1 MPDSQKLEKAELR
14 ELDAEFKNEINTD
27 KKCQVQFNPET
38 LKVSFANQV
47 ATPSGAG
54 DQKGTPARQF
64 VGAGTTKLSLQL
76 WFDVTAPMPPE
87 QTKEQD
93 VRKLT
98 AKVAYFITPKPE
110 GDKFVPPAVRF
121 IWGSFQFD
129 GIMESME
136 ESLEFFSSDG
146 RPLRASV
153 TINLTQQKIT
163 ELATT
168 GRLGYYEELKASMP
182 EGLLQLLTIPGLGP
196 KKVKALYEKLKV
208 ATMQQ
213 LEAACKEGKV
223 ATLDGFGEKTQ
234 SKILEGIEFR
244 CKYATRHH
252 LYKAL
257 ALSEPILEA
266 LRSHPDVIRC
276 SPAGSVRRNKEVI
289 GDVDFLVSSKK
300 PVS

>member
-87 QTKEQD
+87 QQKEQD

-121 IWGSFQFD
+121 LWGSFQFD

-163 ELATT
+163 EFTFRATAGPGAT
-168 GRLGYYEELKASMP
+168 PSPGTRPLTPAPQGKSVQSMADSQGKGDNWQDIASANNIENP
-182 EGLLQLLTIPGLGP
+182 RLLQPG
-196 KKVKALYEKLKV
+196 
-208 ATMQQ
+208 Q
-213 LEAACKEGKV
+213 LVDLNASASVSIG
-223 ATLDGFGEKTQ
+223 GSFQ
-234 SKILEGIEFR
+234 
-244 CKYATRHH
+244 
-252 LYKAL
+252 
-257 ALSEPILEA
+257 
-266 LRSHPDVIRC
+266 
-276 SPAGSVRRNKEVI
+276 AG
-289 GDVDFLVSSKK
+289 VSGG
-300 PVS
+300 VQI

>member
-163 ELATT
+163 EFTFRATAGPGST
-168 GRLGYYEELKASMP
+168 PSPGTRPLTPAPQGKSVQSMADSQGKGDNWQDIASANNIENP
-182 EGLLQLLTIPGLGP
+182 RLLQPG
-196 KKVKALYEKLKV
+196 
-208 ATMQQ
+208 Q
-213 LEAACKEGKV
+213 LVDLNASASVSVG
-223 ATLDGFGEKTQ
+223 GSFQ
-234 SKILEGIEFR
+234 
-244 CKYATRHH
+244 
-252 LYKAL
+252 
-257 ALSEPILEA
+257 
-266 LRSHPDVIRC
+266 
-276 SPAGSVRRNKEVI
+276 AGVQI
-289 GDVDFLVSSKK
+289 
-300 PVS
+300 

>member
-87 QTKEQD
+87 QKKEQD

-110 GDKFVPPAVRF
+110 GKKFVPPGIRF

-146 RPLRASV
+146 RPLRANVSLA
-153 TINLTQQKIT
+153 LTQQKIT
-163 ELATT
+163 EFTFRATAGPNAPTTAGTRPLAQ
-168 GRLGYYEELKASMP
+168 A
-182 EGLLQLLTIPGLGP
+182 
-196 KKVKALYEKLKV
+196 
-208 ATMQQ
+208 
-213 LEAACKEGKV
+213 
-223 ATLDGFGEKTQ
+223 
-234 SKILEGIEFR
+234 
-244 CKYATRHH
+244 
-252 LYKAL
+252 
-257 ALSEPILEA
+257 
-266 LRSHPDVIRC
+266 
-276 SPAGSVRRNKEVI
+276 PAGSNLQNMADKQGQGDDWQSIASANGIENPRMLAPGQLIDMSAGVSGGI
-289 GDVDFLVSSKK
+289 GIGVSASVGVSASASVDVGVSGSASIGGG
-300 PVS
+300 VSLQGSASVGLG

>member
-163 ELATT
+163 EFTFRATAGPGAT
-168 GRLGYYEELKASMP
+168 PSPGTRPLTPAPQGKSVQSMADSQGKGDNWQDIASANNIENP
-182 EGLLQLLTIPGLGP
+182 RLLQPG
-196 KKVKALYEKLKV
+196 
-208 ATMQQ
+208 Q
-213 LEAACKEGKV
+213 LVDLNASASVSVG
-223 ATLDGFGEKTQ
+223 GSFQ
-234 SKILEGIEFR
+234 
-244 CKYATRHH
+244 
-252 LYKAL
+252 
-257 ALSEPILEA
+257 
-266 LRSHPDVIRC
+266 
-276 SPAGSVRRNKEVI
+276 AGVQI
-289 GDVDFLVSSKK
+289 
-300 PVS
+300 

>member
-54 DQKGTPARQF
+54 DQQGTPARQF

-98 AKVAYFITPKPE
+98 AKVAYFITPKAE

-146 RPLRASV
+146 RPLRASI

-163 ELATT
+163 EFTFRATAGPGAT
-168 GRLGYYEELKASMP
+168 PSPGTRPLTPAPQGKSVQNMADSQGKGDNWQDIASANGIENP
-182 EGLLQLLTIPGLGP
+182 RLLQPGQLVDMNASAGVSVGGSFQASASVTLG
-196 KKVKALYEKLKV
+196 
-208 ATMQQ
+208 T
-213 LEAACKEGKV
+213 
-223 ATLDGFGEKTQ
+223 
-234 SKILEGIEFR
+234 
-244 CKYATRHH
+244 
-252 LYKAL
+252 
-257 ALSEPILEA
+257 
-266 LRSHPDVIRC
+266 
-276 SPAGSVRRNKEVI
+276 
-289 GDVDFLVSSKK
+289 
-300 PVS
+300 

>member
-1 MPDSQKLEKAELR
+1 MSNTQNLEKAELR

-27 KKCQVQFNPET
+27 KKCTVQFNPET

-54 DQKGTPARQF
+54 DQQGPPARQF

-76 WFDVTAPMPPE
+76 WFDVTAIPPE
-87 QTKEQD
+87 ETQEQD

-153 TINLTQQKIT
+153 SINLSQQKIT
-163 ELATT
+163 EFTFLPTT
-168 GRLGYYEELKASMP
+168 GPGATPSPGTRPLTPAPKGKSVQNLADSQGKGDNWQAIASANGIENP
-182 EGLLQLLTIPGLGP
+182 RLLQPG
-196 KKVKALYEKLKV
+196 
-208 ATMQQ
+208 Q
-213 LEAACKEGKV
+213 LIDLNAGAS
-223 ATLDGFGEKTQ
+223 A
-234 SKILEGIEFR
+234 SLEVGI
-244 CKYATRHH
+244 
-252 LYKAL
+252 
-257 ALSEPILEA
+257 
-266 LRSHPDVIRC
+266 
-276 SPAGSVRRNKEVI
+276 G
-289 GDVDFLVSSKK
+289 
-300 PVS
+300 